1 MAFLSNINSQLTV
14 AREHAL
20 LGEYSNALVYF
31 EGVVNQI
38 DRHLQTVEEPH
49 LRSKWQACKKAL
61 LQESH
66 LVREVNKERESF
78 AAPRPVAGPP
88 RGLENTPPV
97 EIRRPVSPG
106 PKASPRGPARLP
118 RSPNKSPRQPPPS
131 RRHSRNLSSDPD
143 SDSGPDF
150 TIHMPAPR
158 RRREPSPLRAMS
170 HTASEHDPEVWA
182 PPAELPDN
190 VPGSR
195 ARPGRANAAAGD
207 DSAARLPSWARNEGR
222 SRKSMG
228 PATPATGGR
237 SATAKVDSWRVPREK
252 ANQRGTPE
260 IDMTRIVG
268 ADQELAMILEKDML
282 ERAPGVQWDDIAGL
296 SEAKQLLQENV
307 VLPTYMPDYFQG
319 IRRPVKGVLMFG
331 PPGTGKTMLAK
342 AVATVCGTTFFNI
355 SSSTLASKYRGESER
370 MVRCL
375 FEMARAMAP
384 TTIFIDEID
393 SLCSSRG
400 ATGEHEA
407 SRRVKTEILVQI
419 DGIHSQDDGER
430 KQVMVL
436 AATNFPWDIDEAL
449 RRRLEKRIYIP
460 LPGAHERT
468 ELMNINLKDVE
479 VEPGI
484 NFDKLSNLTKG
495 YSGDDLTNVC
505 RDAAMNG
512 MRRKIAGK
520 TPDQIRSLSKED
532 MHEPIQM
539 EDFLQAITRIN
550 PSVSKTDI
558 KRHEAWLEEFGSI

>member
-1 MAFLSNINSQLTV
+1 MAFLSNINSQLTI
-14 AREHAL
+14 
-20 LGEYSNALVYF
+20 N
-31 EGVVNQI
+31 
-38 DRHLQTVEEPH
+38 RHVQTVEEPH

-66 LVREVNKERESF
+66 LVREVNKERDAFSGPP
-78 AAPRPVAGPP
+78 AAPDALPSGP
-88 RGLENTPPV
+88 ENTPPA
-97 EIRRPVSPG
+97 EGQLPVNTA
-106 PKASPRGPARLP
+106 PKASPRGQTRQT
-118 RSPNKSPRQPPPS
+118 RSPNKSPRQALPP

-150 TIHMPAPR
+150 SIHLPAPR
-158 RRREPSPLRAMS
+158 RRRDPSPLRTVS

-182 PPAELPDN
+182 PVEPPEDTSGTRTRP
-190 VPGSR
+190 SR
-195 ARPGRANAAAGD
+195 PSLAAGD
-207 DSAARLPSWARNEGR
+207 DSAARLPAWTRNEGG
-222 SRKSMG
+222 KGAAM
-228 PATPATGGR
+228 
-237 SATAKVDSWRVPREK
+237 AKVDSRRVPKEK
-252 ANQRGTPE
+252 ANQRGIPE
-260 IDMTRIVG
+260 GFDMTRIVG
-268 ADQELAMILEKDML
+268 ADNELAMILEKDML
-282 ERAPGVQWDDIAGL
+282 DSAPGVQWEDIAGL

-307 VLPTYMPDYFQG
+307 ILPQMMPEYFKG

-419 DGIHSQDDGER
+419 DGIHSQEDGER

-460 LPGAHERT
+460 LPGAKERT
-468 ELMNINLKDVE
+468 ELMTINLKEVE
-479 VEPGI
+479 VEPNV
-484 NFDKLSNLTKG
+484 NFEKLSNLTKG

-539 EDFLQAITRIN
+539 EDFLQAISRIN

-558 KRHEAWLEEFGSI
+558 KRHEAWLEEFGSV